1 MKELDEWTIEDWKKR
16 IKLINL
22 ITKDLKEDNDAYD
35 KKVKEEKE

>member
-16 IKLINL
+16 IKLIES
-22 ITKDLKEDNDAYD
+22 IRKIMKEDNDAYD

>member
-1 MKELDEWTIEDWKKR
+1 MKELDEWTVEDWKKR
-16 IKLINL
+16 IKLINS